1 MSTVILND
9 SIFFYLSFPCV
20 LYFLSSLLLF
30 IFLFFHYFIFL
41 FISFSFLYCF
51 LLYFSLLIYFMS
63 LYVSSS
69 LLVFFFYLRALFFSF
84 TFILLFLY
92 LCFSCSSLSTCCFLF
107 LFFPFLKLRTSFLD
121 QNSFH
126 NSYLVNLVCV
136 VLIIIHILYTTLA
149 EHWSKTRLLPRDIRL
164 GCRPDLS
171 SKVGEKRSTAT
182 CSFTEKLA
190 AHPGSLPMSNL
201 YIQWDLTWGVQ
212 GLWRHIAAKGPH
224 SVQERKS
231 SESWLETRKDKKEWK
246 KLGKKAHNCINTC
259 LTASLFRLL
268 PAVPMRPS
276 KTSHLGWCEVS
287 IDGWKSL
294 SKLLKESMKS
304 KIQKDHEKVLLA
316 AIWPVQA

>member
-1 MSTVILND
+1 MIAFSSTLVFHVFFTFYLLY
-9 SIFFYLSFPCV
+9 FYLSFSFFITLFFCSF
-20 LYFLSSLLLF
+20 LFLSFTVFYFTFRYSFTLCHFMFLLL
-30 IFLFFHYFIFL
+30 Y
-41 FISFSFLYCF
+41 SCFSFIYVRCSF
-51 LLYFSLLIYFMS
+51 PLLSFCC
-63 LYVSSS
+63 
-69 LLVFFFYLRALFFSF
+69 SF
-84 TFILLFLY
+84 TCVFLV
-92 LCFSCSSLSTCCFLF
+92 LHFRLVVSFSCSSL
-107 LFFPFLKLRTSFLD
+107 LKLRTSFLD